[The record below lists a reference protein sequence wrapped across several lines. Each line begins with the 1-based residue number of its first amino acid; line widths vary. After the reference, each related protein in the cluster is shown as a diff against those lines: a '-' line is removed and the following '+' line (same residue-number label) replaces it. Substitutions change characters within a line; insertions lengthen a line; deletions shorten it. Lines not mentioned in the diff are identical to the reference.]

1 MMNIISFVCIEFFF
15 FFQIFF
21 NNLNFGMQVKVLDF
35 GVEDGNPWGKLGHRK
50 VGSGGD

>member
-1 MMNIISFVCIEFFF
+1 
-15 FFQIFF
+15 
-21 NNLNFGMQVKVLDF
+21 MQVKVLDF